1 MATDERAGAVSG
13 IQQNIDRIKLAKQK
27 MANYL
32 ENNSSLVAEGMS
44 INEIVD
50 EVLALIDK
58 KGDYNVVQ
66 NVLANGNSELII
78 TDAGESS
85 VNELDSFITR
95 EISGVYTNNRVTQ
108 IGQYAFAN
116 CKELTE
122 VNFPSVTNISSYS
135 FYRCAKLKTISFP
148 LCQVVG
154 SNSFYGCN
162 NLEAV
167 SLPLCHTLG
176 TGASGDVFWGCSKLC
191 QVNLPLVTTIMSF
204 TFRDTAIQK
213 VDFLSLNNI
222 ESYAFIYARQLD
234 TLILRNSS
242 ICTLEDTNAFNS
254 TKIAAGTGYIYV
266 PDNLVDSYK
275 TATNWVTFAN
285 QIKPISELEGS

>member
-27 MANYL
+27 MADYL

-66 NVLANGNSELII
+66 NVLANGNSELVI
-78 TDAGESS
+78 TDASESS
-85 VNELDSFITR
+85 SNELDSFITR
-95 EISGVYTNNRVTQ
+95 EISGVYANDRITKVGLYGLGGCENLTSINLPNVVTVEDS
-108 IGQYAFAN
+108 GFYN
-116 CKELTE
+116 CKLLKNAFLPKLTTLGR
-122 VNFPSVTNISSYS
+122 NGF
-135 FYRCAKLKTISFP
+135 
-148 LCQVVG
+148 
-154 SNSFYGCN
+154 NSTG
-162 NLEAV
+162 LESI
-167 SLPLCHTLG
+167 SLPLCTEIGSTCFSYTNQLVS
-176 TGASGDVFWGCSKLC
+176 AI
-191 QVNLPLVTTIMSF
+191 LPLVASIPGFCFSYSSVQKI
-204 TFRDTAIQK
+204 DTSSVTSIAA
-213 VDFLSLNNI
+213 
-222 ESYAFIYARQLD
+222 YAFGNAQQLD

-242 ICTLEDTNAFNS
+242 VCTLANSTNTFTD

>member
-58 KGDYNVVQ
+58 KGDYNIVQ
-66 NVLANGNSELII
+66 NMLANGNSELVI
-78 TDAGESS
+78 TDASESS
-85 VNELDSFITR
+85 ANELDSFITR

-122 VNFPSVTNISSYS
+122 INFSQVTIIKG
-135 FYRCAKLKTISFP
+135 CAFM
-148 LCQVVG
+148 
-154 SNSFYGCN
+154 N
-162 NLEAV
+162 
-167 SLPLCHTLG
+167 
-176 TGASGDVFWGCSKLC
+176 CSKLSLIS
-191 QVNLPLVTTIMSF
+191 LPMAERIEDHAF
-204 TFRDTAIQK
+204 WNTAIIEGN
-213 VDFLSLNNI
+213 FLKATYIGFNVFNASTVRKLEFSKLSRI
-222 ESYAFIYARQLD
+222 GQYAFNGATQLD
-234 TLILRNSS
+234 TLILRNSTM
-242 ICTLEDTNAFNS
+242 CTLANTTDTFAK